1 MRIDDIFCSE
11 DIADKLAVKHQV
23 EVEEAE
29 EVLWNSPRIR
39 FRERG
44 KREGENLYAA
54 FEQTDEGRYLV
65 VLFIYKSTSEERA
78 QSQALV
84 ISARDMDDKERKQ
97 YERK

>member
-1 MRIDDIFCSE
+1 MRIDLVHCSE

-29 EVLWNSPRIR
+29 EILWSSPRIR

-44 KREGENLYAA
+44 KRKGEDLYSA
-54 FEQTDEGRYLV
+54 FGQTDTGRYLT
-65 VLFIYKSTSEERA
+65 VLFIYKPATQDQLLS
-78 QSQALV
+78 QSLI
-84 ISARDMDDKERKQ
+84 ISARDLTDTEHKQ